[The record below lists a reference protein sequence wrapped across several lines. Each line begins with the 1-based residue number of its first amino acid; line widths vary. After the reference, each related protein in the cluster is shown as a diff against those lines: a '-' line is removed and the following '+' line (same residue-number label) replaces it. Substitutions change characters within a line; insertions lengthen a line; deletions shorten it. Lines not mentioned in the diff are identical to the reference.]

1 MESVNMNKTMWADI
15 ESKLKCGMPYW
26 QIKQYTGVTEEDIKK
41 IDDYIKENTNAKR
54 DISKSN

>member
-1 MESVNMNKTMWADI
+1 MNNTMWADI
-15 ESKLKCGMPYW
+15 EAKLKCGMPYW
-26 QIKQYTGVTEEDIKK
+26 QIKQYTGVREEDIKK

>member
-1 MESVNMNKTMWADI
+1 MDNTMWDDV

-26 QIKQYTGVTEEDIKK
+26 QIKQYTGVREEDIKK
-41 IDDYIKENTNAKR
+41 IDDYIKEIANAKR